1 MARRLTVVNKLARF
15 TLTHSQD
22 EKTWTYVTEPVHSK
36 SLEAP
41 RDRGTDLQ
49 CLTKRESSVL
59 KARLSNVRHTT
70 NKELIDT
77 SLLPPNENVSQIR
90 KACSNDSHHSIANIQ
105 TAESQAVMAL
115 FEYLRELPS
124 KSIEVPTDALAPIV
138 SIISDIHNVSLMLD
152 DVEDNSPLR
161 RTKPATHSVFGIP
174 QTVNSATYQ
183 IVDIIS
189 RTVQLNNTGSLNAVT
204 NHVYKPKEQYDILSH
219 ECSTR
224 KPKGFCED
232 LDERKWGFIIIHAYH
247 NAQSMMKKAFDSML
261 MQRRAARMA
270 SVGHKEMIVKWLQ
283 QGGAVDC
290 TANASRML
298 QHELMGELDAIERER
313 GSVTR

>member
-1 MARRLTVVNKLARF
+1 MKRLGLMSPSLYIQRALRPP
-15 TLTHSQD
+15 
-22 EKTWTYVTEPVHSK
+22 VT
-36 SLEAP
+36 
-41 RDRGTDLQ
+41 
-49 CLTKRESSVL
+49 ESSVL

-77 SLLPPNENVSQIR
+77 SLLPPNEN
-90 KACSNDSHHSIANIQ
+90 
-105 TAESQAVMAL
+105 
-115 FEYLRELPS
+115 
-124 KSIEVPTDALAPIV
+124 IEVPTDALAPIV

-204 NHVYKPKEQYDILSH
+204 KTGGLSLMILKLMRASPNTVSDRPDSRNSSI
-219 ECSTR
+219 STR